1 MTHHGIQ
8 KDFTYRNV
16 SLSHGT
22 AESLEDGM
30 TVKGFRIFATKE
42 DALKI
47 AQNERN
53 FTYVTITDVKSS
65 IYKKR

>member
-1 MTHHGIQ
+1 
-8 KDFTYRNV
+8 
-16 SLSHGT
+16 
-22 AESLEDGM
+22 M